1 DSLNGDK
8 KEGSYQMTQ
17 EKVLIMAVNLP
28 QQREDQ
34 FTSSLDELISLSA
47 TAGGTVEQ
55 IMTQKRQHIHPATY
69 LGEGKIVEIKQAIDA
84 LDIDVVISNDEL
96 SAGQLRNLSDRFGIR
111 LIDRSQLILYIFAQ
125 RAKTKEGQLQVEL
138 AQLESMLPSLH
149 GQGLIL
155 SRLGGGIGTR
165 RPGETQLETDQR
177 YIRRKI
183 DDIKR
188 RLKSIV
194 KHRDQYRKRR
204 RLNNVFQIAIVGYT
218 NAGKST
224 IFNRL
229 TASNT
234 LEENHLFATLDPL
247 TRQIQLP
254 TGFEALITDTV
265 GFLQELPTTLIAA
278 FRSTLEEV
286 SEADFILHVVDASHP
301 DIEQQQQTVLDL
313 LKELDAH
320 TIPSLTVY
328 NKKDLLDDDFIPM
341 LFPALLT
348 NAFNDNDIV
357 EIKTKIEDVLKENW
371 NAYHISVDSF
381 DGKLLHQLD
390 QETIVTEKAFN
401 ETRNQYMIKGYMR
414 ENHPLNRLLKEQEN
428 KND

>member
-1 DSLNGDK
+1 
-8 KEGSYQMTQ
+8 MTQ

-111 LIDRSQLILYIFAQ
+111 LIDRSQLILDIFAQ

-138 AQLESMLPSLH
+138 AQLEYMLPRLH

-165 RPGETQLETDQR
+165 GPGETQLETDQR
-177 YIRRKI
+177 HIRRKI

-194 KHRDQYRKRR
+194 KQRDQYRKRR

-229 TASNT
+229 TSSNT
-234 LEENHLFATLDPL
+234 LEENQLFATLDPL

-348 NAFNDNDIV
+348 NAFNDNDIE

-401 ETRNQYMIKGYMR
+401 ETHNQYMIKGYMR